1 MTLIQSKPKQSQ
13 SFPNYE
19 ATEDFLDFSRW
30 QLPDERVITKRLSN
44 NAKRF
49 SGNYFCL
56 YLILSVAY
64 ALFMNWRILTAATII
79 VGGGLLVRH
88 FYFYIYILEAND
100 SYQGLE
106 KKNGG
111 SGSHP
116 SKTSAAI
123 YGGIAAVFVLYQ
135 FSVMTPLIVTL
146 FVTMVI
152 ASIHAVARP
161 FVGERAYLL
170 RPPHS

>member
-1 MTLIQSKPKQSQ
+1 MTLIQSKSKQ

-56 YLILSVAY
+56 YLILSIAY
-64 ALFMNWRILTAATII
+64 AIFMNWRILTAATII
-79 VGGGLLVRH
+79 AGGGLFVRH

-106 KKNGG
+106 KKKGG
-111 SGSHP
+111 SGSHT
-116 SKTSAAI
+116 SMTSAAI

-135 FSVMTPLIVTL
+135 FSVVTPLIVTL

-161 FVGERAYLL
+161 FVGEHAYLL